1 VTEVGVAPARHDPD
15 GTAPVAAGRG
25 TARGRRRRRLAVV
38 FVLLAGAVAYLLV
51 EGLGSSL
58 DYFDTVAQA
67 FAHKEKIGTTTIR
80 LEGLVVAGSIHRS
93 ARGADFEVSGGGHT
107 VRVDNVGSPPQ
118 LFQPDIPVVVVGHF
132 ANATSDV
139 FVSDQIM
146 VKHSATYIA
155 AHPTR
160 VRAPNGTVH

>member
-1 VTEVGVAPARHDPD
+1 MSVA
-15 GTAPVAAGRG
+15 TAPTGVGGGQLTRQTPRSRA
-25 TARGRRRRRLAVV
+25 RRRLLFV
-38 FVLLAGAVAYLLV
+38 FVLLAGAIVFLLV

-58 DYFDTVAQA
+58 DYFDTVPQA
-67 FAHKEKIGTTTIR
+67 LAHKAHIGTTVFR
-80 LEGLVVAGSIHRS
+80 LEGVVVPGSVRRS
-93 ARGADFEVSGGGHT
+93 AKGADFEVSGGGHEIVVHNT
-107 VRVDNVGSPPQ
+107 GSPPE

-132 ANATSDV
+132 RSSASDL

-160 VRAPNGTVH
+160 VRGPNGKIVR

>member
-1 VTEVGVAPARHDPD
+1 VTVETTPTDAFR
-15 GTAPVAAGRG
+15 APVTRVAAP
-25 TARGRRRRRLAVV
+25 RRRRTRYLVA
-38 FVLLAGAVAYLLV
+38 FLLLAGATAYLLV

-58 DYFDTVAQA
+58 DYFDTVSQA
-67 FAHKEKIGTTTIR
+67 ISHKARIGTTVIR
-80 LEGLVVAGSIHRS
+80 LEGLVVPGTVHRT
-93 ARGADFEVSGGGHT
+93 AHGADFSLSGGGHD
-107 VRVDNVGSPPQ
+107 VVVHNSGSPPQ

-132 ANATSDV
+132 ASARSDL

-160 VRAPNGTVH
+160 VRAPNGTSH